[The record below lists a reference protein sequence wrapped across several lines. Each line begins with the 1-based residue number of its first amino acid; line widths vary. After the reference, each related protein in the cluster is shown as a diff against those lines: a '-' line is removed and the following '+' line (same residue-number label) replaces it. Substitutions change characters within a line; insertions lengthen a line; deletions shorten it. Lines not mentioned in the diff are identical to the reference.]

1 MTLNLFENKGLF
13 GREIFSPAKLAARLQ
28 EGFDRDFGQIWVEGE
43 ISELSRPYSG
53 HAYFSLKER
62 VGGQEARL
70 KAVMWKGRRLY
81 AGAALTE
88 GLTVLAKGRLAVY
101 APRGEFQLVVDY
113 LEPLGEGALRL
124 AFEKLKASLTA
135 EGLFGEG
142 RKRPLPYWPARV
154 AVISSPS
161 GAAVRDFLQT
171 ALARRPGAAISLYP
185 VRVQGADS
193 VREIVGA
200 LDDLNAWGGF
210 DLIVLTRGGGGLAD
224 LWSFN
229 EEAVVRAVAASR
241 TVVLA
246 AVGHSTD
253 LTLAELAADQRAITP
268 TAAAEAVFRDQR
280 ALGEHLDDQT
290 GRLVRALTELV
301 DRRRDRLEGATR
313 RLARGLTEQYAQ
325 RRRSL
330 DEYDRR
336 LRRFED
342 GLGLAGQRLDH
353 LAERLARA
361 GRTVLERPRRRLAAA
376 SEALRLL
383 SPALILAGRR
393 AELVR
398 LKERLTLA
406 SARRLER
413 EEGRLAALAA
423 RLSDLSPEN
432 VLKRGYALVTHGPAG
447 RVVTRAGDL
456 QIGQEVSVRLA
467 EGSFTSLVKDRS

>member
-1 MTLNLFENKGLF
+1 MAHLFENKGLF
-13 GREIFSPAKLAARLQ
+13 GHEILSPAKLAARLQ
-28 EGFDRDFGQIWVEGE
+28 ENFDRDFGHIWVEGE

-113 LEPLGEGALRL
+113 LEPRGEGALRL
-124 AFEKLKASLTA
+124 AFEKLKAGLAA
-135 EGLFGEG
+135 EGLFDEG

-161 GAAVRDFLQT
+161 GAAARDFLQT

-193 VREIVGA
+193 AREIVGA

-268 TAAAEAVFRDQR
+268 TAAAEAAFRDQR
-280 ALGEHLDDQT
+280 ALGEHIGGQT
-290 GRLVRALTELV
+290 GRLLRAMAGLA

-313 RLARGLTEQYAQ
+313 RLARGLTEQYA
-325 RRRSL
+325 RRRRAL

-336 LRRFED
+336 LSRFED
-342 GLGLAGQRLDH
+342 RLGLTGQRLDH
-353 LAERLARA
+353 LAERLA
-361 GRTVLERPRRRLAAA
+361 LAAA
-376 SEALRLL
+376 GRLD
-383 SPALILAGRR
+383 
-393 AELVR
+393 
-398 LKERLTLA
+398 
-406 SARRLER
+406 R
-413 EEGRLAALAA
+413 EKSRLAALAA
-423 RLSDLSPEN
+423 RLSDLSPAN
-432 VLKRGYALVTHGPAG
+432 VLQRGYALVTRGPDG

-456 QIGQEVSVRLA
+456 HIGQEVSVRLA
-467 EGSFTSLVKDRS
+467 EGSFVSQVKDRS